1 MLNYQSN
8 TQDQEA
14 QPLVT
19 FIVTYYNLPVAMLCQ
34 CLDSILA
41 LSLSKSE
48 REIIVVDDG
57 SDESPTGQLGRYLGD
72 IVYVRQPNAGL
83 SGARNRGIQMSNG
96 QYLQFVDADDYLI
109 QTPYEHCLDLIR
121 YQKPDVVMF
130 DLTDDGDNH
139 QTADFEAQDLKS
151 GTEYLSRHNL
161 HASACGYLLRRAI
174 LGKLQFMNDLY
185 HEDEEFT
192 PQLLLRAE
200 TVASTNA
207 PAYYYRHRQHS
218 ITTETDKRKVIK
230 RLNDSLT
237 VIRKLHRIADTLPNN
252 ERLALN
258 RRVAQLTMDYI
269 YNVIM
274 QTRDRHYLDRKL
286 DELRDDGL
294 FPLPD
299 RDYTM
304 KYKWFRR
311 LTNSSA
317 GLTLLMNV
325 LPLTS
330 KER

>member
-1 MLNYQSN
+1 MQNEQTPSLLQ
-8 TQDQEA
+8 QKR
-14 QPLVT
+14 PLVS
-19 FIVTYYNLPVAMLCQ
+19 FIVTTYNMPHQLLRE
-34 CLDSILA
+34 CLESIGA
-41 LSLSKSE
+41 LGLDDDE
-48 REIIVVDDG
+48 CEIVLVDDG
-57 SDESPTGQLGRYLGD
+57 SEVTPLAELSDWQDRMVYLRQQNCGLSVARNNGLRISTGRY
-72 IVYVRQPNAGL
+72 I
-83 SGARNRGIQMSNG
+83 
-96 QYLQFVDADDYLI
+96 QFVDGDDCLLSNTYRQCLEWVKEHDADMMLFGLNTQSARDSEDDIAIEGPMTGASYL
-109 QTPYEHCLDLIR
+109 H
-121 YQKPDVVMF
+121 
-130 DLTDDGDNH
+130 N
-139 QTADFEAQDLKS
+139 
-151 GTEYLSRHNL
+151 HNL
-161 HASACGYLLRRAI
+161 RASACGYLFRRLMLDNLRFTPGI
-174 LGKLQFMNDLY
+174 Y

-294 FPLPD
+294 LPLPD

-311 LTNSSA
+311 LTISSA